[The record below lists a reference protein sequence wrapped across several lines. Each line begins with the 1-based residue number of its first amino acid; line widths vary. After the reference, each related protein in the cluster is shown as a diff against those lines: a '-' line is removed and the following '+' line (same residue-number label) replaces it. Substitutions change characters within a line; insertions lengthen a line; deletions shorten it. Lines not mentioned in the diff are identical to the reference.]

1 MAKYYFIC
9 LYYSR
14 KPFIFNIFRA
24 VASASAAASTAATG
38 KAALFI
44 PLIIAASLFQYIRFV
59 RFRQPAFCSRFARWD
74 GPHKTQSENPAA
86 GR

>member
-1 MAKYYFIC
+1 MARYYFIC

-24 VASASAAASTAATG
+24 VASASAAASTATTG
-38 KAALFI
+38 EAALFI
-44 PLIIAASLFQYIRFV
+44 SLVVAASLFQYTRFAL
-59 RFRQPAFCSRFARWD
+59 FLQPAFCGRFARRA
-74 GPHKTQSENPAA
+74 GPHKTQSEKPAA

>member
-1 MAKYYFIC
+1 MARYYFIC

-24 VASASAAASTAATG
+24 VASASAAAATATG

-44 PLIIAASLFQYIRFV
+44 PLVIAASLFQYSRFA
-59 RFRQPAFCSRFARWD
+59 RFRQPAFCGRFARRA